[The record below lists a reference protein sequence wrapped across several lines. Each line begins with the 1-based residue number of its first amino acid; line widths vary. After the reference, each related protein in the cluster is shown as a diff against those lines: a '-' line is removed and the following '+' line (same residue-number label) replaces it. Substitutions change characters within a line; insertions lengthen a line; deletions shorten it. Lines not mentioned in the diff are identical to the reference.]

1 MSGRDVFGE
10 SNVAEIERL
19 NQRGGRTLAFCD
31 LVEAGTLSAG
41 MAGEMAALVE
51 SGASILTA
59 AVPGGAGKSTVLANL
74 LACLPPGER
83 IVTTPNQGAV
93 EAAHAAPPDELDE
106 LDELDEPT
114 CFLAHEIG
122 SGPYYAYLW
131 GGAAARFFDL
141 PSTRRR
147 IATCL
152 HADTIEEVYALL
164 GSQGVSPSA
173 MRSVGLVAFLVRAG
187 GRRRVG
193 SVYVSEAGRHRRRWR
208 WDESADAFQPEGEPT
223 TPSDRASELTRVIGE
238 LVEDEVRDF
247 AEQRRRLAE
256 VLGP

>member
-1 MSGRDVFGE
+1 MTGRDVFGE

-31 LVEAGTLSAG
+31 LVEAGTLSAD

-83 IVTTPNQGAV
+83 IVTTPDERAV
-93 EAAHAAPPDELDE
+93 EAAHAAPPDGP
-106 LDELDEPT
+106 DEPDVPT
-114 CFLAHEIG
+114 CYLAHEIG
-122 SGPYYAYLW
+122 SGPWYAYLW
-131 GGAAARFFDL
+131 GRAAARFFEL
-141 PSTRRR
+141 PSTGPRT
-147 IATCL
+147 ATCL

-173 MRSVGLVAFLVRAG
+173 MRSVGVVAFLVRVG

-193 SVYVSEAGRHRRRWR
+193 SVYVTEAGRHRLRWR
-208 WDESADAFQPEGEPT
+208 WDASEDTFHPEGEPAAANHQ
-223 TPSDRASELTRVIGE
+223 SDRARVLTRAIGG

-247 AEQRRRLAE
+247 AKQRRRLAE
-256 VLGP
+256 ILGP

>member
-1 MSGRDVFGE
+1 VTGRDVFGE

-31 LVEAGTLSAG
+31 LIEAGTLSAE

-83 IVTTPNQGAV
+83 IVTTPNERAV
-93 EAAHAAPPDELDE
+93 EAAHARPRDGPDEP
-106 LDELDEPT
+106 DEPT
-114 CFLAHEIG
+114 CYLAHEIG
-122 SGPYYAYLW
+122 SGPWYAYFW
-131 GGAAARFFDL
+131 GRAAARFFDL
-141 PSTRRR
+141 PSTGHRT
-147 IATCL
+147 ATCL

-164 GSQGVSPSA
+164 GSQRVSPSA
-173 MRSVGLVAFLVRAG
+173 MHSVGIIAFLVRAG
-187 GRRRVG
+187 GLRRVG
-193 SVYVSEAGRHRRRWR
+193 SVYVSDAGSHRRRWR
-208 WDESADAFQPEGEPT
+208 WDGSADAFQPEGGPAA
-223 TPSDRASELTRVIGE
+223 PGNRAGELTRVIEG

-256 VLGP
+256 VLGS

>member
-1 MSGRDVFGE
+1 VRDVFGE

-31 LVEAGTLSAG
+31 LVEAGTLSAA

-83 IVTTPNQGAV
+83 IVTTPDERAV
-93 EAAHAAPPDELDE
+93 ETAHAGPPDGPYEADA
-106 LDELDEPT
+106 PT

-122 SGPYYAYLW
+122 SGTWYAYLW
-131 GGAAARFFDL
+131 GRAAARFFDL
-141 PSTRRR
+141 RSTSRR

-164 GSQGVSPSA
+164 GAQGVSPSA
-173 MRSVGLVAFLVRAG
+173 MRSVGVVAFMVRAG
-187 GRRRVG
+187 GLRRVG
-193 SVYVSEAGRHRRRWR
+193 SVHVSDAGRHRLRWR
-208 WDESADAFQPEGEPT
+208 WDASEDAFRPESGPAAA
-223 TPSDRASELTRVIGE
+223 SHQGDRVRELTRLIGE